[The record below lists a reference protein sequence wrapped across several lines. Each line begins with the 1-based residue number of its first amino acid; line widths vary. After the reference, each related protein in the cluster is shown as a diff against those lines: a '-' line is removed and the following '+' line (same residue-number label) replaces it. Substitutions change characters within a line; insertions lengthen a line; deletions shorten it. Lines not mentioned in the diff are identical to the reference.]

1 MFELTKEDKVGW
13 KIKIML
19 VFLNTPVSKKKDGNE
34 DIKNLTTEKPKKT
47 NQASKHKNNKNNNK
61 KSKQ

>member
-19 VFLNTPVSKKKDGNE
+19 IFLNTPVTKKKDGDE
-34 DIKNLTTEKPKKT
+34 DIKNLTTEKPKTT
-47 NQASKHKNNKNNNK
+47 NQATKHKDNKNNNK
-61 KSKQ
+61 NSNQ